1 MEIDVCTAPLSEKA
15 IETKKI
21 VTKNVKIMLDNRK
34 GVCYIIIKQGAKPRT
49 NLKKNGVK
57 TMKEYNLNRIER
69 HYMIE
74 VMLDFVNKH
83 GREMTKE
90 EHDKAV
96 EKMRAKR
103 AL

>member
-1 MEIDVCTAPLSEKA
+1 
-15 IETKKI
+15 
-21 VTKNVKIMLDNRK
+21 
-34 GVCYIIIKQGAKPRT
+34 
-49 NLKKNGVK
+49 
-57 TMKEYNLNRIER
+57 MKEYNLNRIER

-74 VMLDFVNKH
+74 VMLDFMDKY

-96 EKMRAKR
+96 EKMRAKK